1 MRTHLTDPRADAAGG
16 RQAPPRWRTAGLT
29 DPGLLRRVNEDRFHV
44 DESRGLL
51 MVIDGLGGQ
60 AAGGKAADT
69 ALAMLRTRL
78 DRQTGPL
85 AGRIREA
92 ITIAN
97 NEILRQAATR
107 TEWHGMACVLTVAAV
122 ENGRAVIGHVGDT
135 RLYKLRPDGIVK
147 VTRDHSP
154 VGERED
160 ALEISETD
168 AMRHPRRNEVYRDVG
183 SERHDRDDPE
193 FIDIYE
199 IPFEPDAALLLCS
212 DGLTD
217 LVSSEAIGHI
227 VAQCAGDADQVVHA
241 LVEAANAA
249 GGKDNVTVVYVE
261 REHFAERVRGRG
273 ADRPR
278 PLRNLL
284 AGLVLASL
292 AVTVVMMRASPS
304 RPMPLTVGPQLEHLR
319 SAGVVVVRAGDSIAD
334 ALASAPA
341 GADVIVEP
349 GEYRERLILRDGI
362 RVISRIPRAATLR
375 LPGSASEGEAAVA
388 ALGRI
393 TSELVGFRIVGDAAT
408 PLGTGIIVRDA
419 ALSIINCEITG
430 AVRAALDLGGPAAMV
445 IGSDIHDNPG
455 PALAIRSG
463 GSPRVTHNVFARN
476 GLSTRLAAAIDIERG
491 ARPHLAGNVFEGL
504 APLRVADESLRKFLQ
519 QDNWF
524 VDNRAD
530 SQPASNGR
538 DR

>member
-1 MRTHLTDPRADAAGG
+1 M
-16 RQAPPRWRTAGLT
+16 
-29 DPGLLRRVNEDRFHV
+29 
-44 DESRGLL
+44 
-51 MVIDGLGGQ
+51 
-60 AAGGKAADT
+60 
-69 ALAMLRTRL
+69 
-78 DRQTGPL
+78 
-85 AGRIREA
+85 
-92 ITIAN
+92 
-97 NEILRQAATR
+97 
-107 TEWHGMACVLTVAAV
+107 
-122 ENGRAVIGHVGDT
+122 
-135 RLYKLRPDGIVK
+135 
-147 VTRDHSP
+147 P
-154 VGERED
+154 V
-160 ALEISETD
+160 
-168 AMRHPRRNEVYRDVG
+168 
-183 SERHDRDDPE
+183 
-193 FIDIYE
+193 
-199 IPFEPDAALLLCS
+199 
-212 DGLTD
+212 
-217 LVSSEAIGHI
+217 
-227 VAQCAGDADQVVHA
+227 
-241 LVEAANAA
+241 
-249 GGKDNVTVVYVE
+249 
-261 REHFAERVRGRG
+261 
-273 ADRPR
+273 
-278 PLRNLL
+278 
-284 AGLVLASL
+284 
-292 AVTVVMMRASPS
+292 
-304 RPMPLTVGPQLEHLR
+304 TVGPQLEHLR
-319 SAGVVVVRAGDSIAD
+319 SADVVVVRAGDSIAA